1 VVVAGDVSM
10 EYDDAY
16 SAESHVRSTVV
27 SVGLLGTKLVTA
39 SGSGA
44 NVLIGFDVVDE
55 PLPFAFEG
63 VIMNVYSVSGV
74 NSMNVMNVSVVVI
87 VPDGGDVSMEYNVA
101 AGDRFHTRST
111 VVSVGLLAIKPVTGG
126 GNVLENTATPLVMKL
141 ITP

>member
-1 VVVAGDVSM
+1 M

-39 SGSGA
+39 LGSGRRGVR
-44 NVLIGFDVVDE
+44 VLIGFDVVDE

-63 VIMNVYSVSGV
+63 VIMNVYSVPGV
-74 NSMNVMNVSVVVI
+74 NSMKVMNVSLVII
-87 VPDGGDVSMEYNVA
+87 VPDGGAVSMEYNVA